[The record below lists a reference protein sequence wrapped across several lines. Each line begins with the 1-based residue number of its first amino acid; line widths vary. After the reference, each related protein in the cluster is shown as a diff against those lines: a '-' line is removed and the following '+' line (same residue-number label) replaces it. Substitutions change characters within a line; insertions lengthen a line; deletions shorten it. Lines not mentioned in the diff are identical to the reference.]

1 MRINL
6 TRDLVFFDLET
17 TGLNVIRDRIVQIA
31 MVKLRKTVVPMK
43 RCPPSS
49 IRAFPSRKRL

>member
-1 MRINL
+1 MTINL

-31 MVKLRKTVVPMK
+31 MVKLHKKDGK
-43 RCPPSS
+43 RRIYSS
-49 IRAFPSRKRL
+49 GKPRNSIS